1 MASADQPE
9 FSASDSLYVRPTDSL
24 PDSDPAANLSVSP
37 LHRRSTAPQSISAQS
52 TSSTVPGTPGADRL
66 SLSLLSIGQS
76 PLPHQPRVPLRG
88 TPSAVGAIRARNS
101 IHALS
106 YTGTPLRNALLEPAS
121 RSSTISTHMA
131 ASVLGKR
138 LRVRTQYI
146 NDTSDPEREEF
157 ERQEALLV
165 VEVARVQLAVRR
177 SEKDLVR
184 AQLDETAVLDTLHK
198 CRLAEMERRFDMA
211 ESHLGS
217 IRNSIRTNGGIL
229 CERSLHK
236 HRRQDSTSSIIIDH
250 DPGTCLNRNH
260 SVLVL
265 QSRYM
270 QIEDHPRPGSR
281 CSRPLSCCCH
291 SEFIPRSVTQL

>member
-24 PDSDPAANLSVSP
+24 PESDPAANLSVSP

-106 YTGTPLRNALLEPAS
+106 YTGTPLRNALLEPA
-121 RSSTISTHMA
+121 
-131 ASVLGKR
+131 ASILGKR
-138 LRVRTQYI
+138 LRTDI
-146 NDTSDPEREEF
+146 DDTSDPEREEF

-165 VEVARVQLAVRR
+165 VKVARVQLAVRR

-184 AQLDETAVLDTLHK
+184 AQLDETTVLDTLHK

-250 DPGTCLNRNH
+250 DPDR
-260 SVLVL
+260 
-265 QSRYM
+265 
-270 QIEDHPRPGSR
+270 GS
-281 CSRPLSCCCH
+281 
-291 SEFIPRSVTQL
+291 SEARVTM